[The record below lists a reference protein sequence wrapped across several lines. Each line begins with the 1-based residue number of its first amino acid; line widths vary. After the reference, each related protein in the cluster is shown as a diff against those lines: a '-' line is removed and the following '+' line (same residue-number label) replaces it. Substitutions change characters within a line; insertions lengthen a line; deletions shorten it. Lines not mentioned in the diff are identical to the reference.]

1 MDISKRIYSLIFDK
15 YNFTEFQLDDM
26 DEIDDINIFDNLGFD
41 SIQFIELIVELEA
54 EFEIEIEDNMFLT
67 ENFSTIGQIIEI
79 VKERVG

>member
-54 EFEIEIEDNMFLT
+54 EFEIEIEDNMLLT